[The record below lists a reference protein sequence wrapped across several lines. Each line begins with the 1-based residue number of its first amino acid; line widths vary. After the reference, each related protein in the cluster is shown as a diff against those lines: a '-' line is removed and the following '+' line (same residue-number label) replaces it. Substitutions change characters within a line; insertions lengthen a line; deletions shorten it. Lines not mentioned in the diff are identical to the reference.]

1 MTIALLT
8 ITFGLVKLQHLLQ
21 RKDPIIVSNI
31 NPLEV
36 GQKYELAQEE
46 FMTAYAAENY
56 DTGAGISD
64 PRFVRWVTH
73 VKQRI
78 GVKWTILNFPMHKCQ
93 DVEFARFSASKSERT
108 AIKVNRL
115 RQGGHFYCIH
125 EKAM

>member
-21 RKDPIIVSNI
+21 RKDPIIISNE

-56 DTGAGISD
+56 DTGKGISD
-64 PRFVRWVTH
+64 PRYIRWVTAY
-73 VKQRI
+73 V
-78 GVKWTILNFPMHKCQ
+78 
-93 DVEFARFSASKSERT
+93 
-108 AIKVNRL
+108 
-115 RQGGHFYCIH
+115 
-125 EKAM
+125 